1 MGCDKSGEE
10 RNRQGYKNII
20 DCIKLSSGHKHQHGE
35 TKKSP
40 EKYSW
45 GAPTDSETNKLMEEI
60 DERLREEEEVEG

>member
-1 MGCDKSGEE
+1 MGCDKAGEE

-20 DCIKLSSGHKHQHGE
+20 DCMKLSPGQKHHQG

-45 GAPTDSETNKLMEEI
+45 GAPTDSVTNNLLEEI
-60 DERLREEEEVEG
+60 EDRLREEEEVEG